1 MELIKRYL
9 STKVVHAHALPQWR
23 CLFFSHRHHKSVRG
37 LRSSR
42 SMGNLCCPQANYV
55 DVELQKGRAF
65 STISPGDGPPRIHLD
80 LTPCD
85 KTKNVTA
92 GQRQMLLK
100 DCTDELLLAEIE
112 QREMRVEDPTVN
124 MDKIEG
130 VTQREIP
137 LKECSDGLLR
147 AEIEHRNIRL
157 HQKVNKELVSSRYK
171 FGKPLGQ
178 GSSAMVYLAKHKRSG
193 SDVAIKVIQRND
205 DMNDDESM
213 ATEFEILKTVHHR
226 YILNC
231 LELFETPDCIWVV
244 MEVIRGGELL
254 EILIDGGAYT
264 EKDASRAMKQAFLAI
279 SYLHSQGVVH
289 RDLKLQNLL
298 LSTKERTSDLKVA
311 DFGLSA
317 RLPRDTTGRW
327 GDKDFVKA
335 YDKLDD
341 RWGTPQYFAPEMLKK
356 RYGPQVDVW
365 ALGVVLFQLLVGR
378 LPFNAGSNAQ
388 LFRQIENSPEHL
400 RKLFALSEWKS
411 VSEPARDLVVRSCP
425 ISPKQQPRNLPSAP
439 CRIGPKLAPRHSS
452 LPRTSRPQPLTLS

>member
-1 MELIKRYL
+1 MYRTYRYDVSVPLRVLVEIPPAHTAPRDDGNISARPWYVSACELK
-9 STKVVHAHALPQWR
+9 TVCTTEGALAPR
-23 CLFFSHRHHKSVRG
+23 P
-37 LRSSR
+37 SR

-55 DVELQKGRAF
+55 DVELQKGRTF
-65 STISPGDGPPRIHLD
+65 STVSAWDEPPKVHVD
-80 LTPCD
+80 LTLD
-85 KTKNVTA
+85 HTKKVNMEQHET
-92 GQRQMLLK
+92 LLK
-100 DCTDELLLAEIE
+100 DCTDERLLAEVE
-112 QREMRVEDPTVN
+112 QRGIRVQDQAESKS
-124 MDKIEG
+124 KIED
-130 VTQREIP
+130 VSQRSVP
-137 LKECSDGLLR
+137 LYKCSNDLLQ
-147 AEIEHRNIRL
+147 AEVAHRNIRL
-157 HQKVNKELVSSRYK
+157 HEKVSKDLVTSRYK

-178 GSSAMVYLAKHKRSG
+178 GSSAMVYLAKHRRTQSE
-193 SDVAIKVIQRND
+193 VAIKVIQRND

-213 ATEFEILKTVHHR
+213 ATELEILKTVHHR

-254 EILIDGGAYT
+254 EILIDGGIYS
-264 EKDASRAMKQAFLAI
+264 EKDASRAMKQAFLAV

-335 YDKLDD
+335 YDKLVDK
-341 RWGTPQYFAPEMLKK
+341 WGTPQYFAPEMLKK

-388 LFRQIENSPEHL
+388 LFRQIENSPDHL
-400 RKLFALSEWKS
+400 RKLFRMNEWNS
-411 VSEPARDLVVRSCP
+411 VSGPAKDLVVSC
-425 ISPKQQPRNLPSAP
+425 
-439 CRIGPKLAPRHSS
+439 
-452 LPRTSRPQPLTLS
+452 